1 MLSLLA
7 DYLYVILVRCHERNI
22 DFENSRRK
30 IRRIPCFQSWFEHIA
45 GDLRFSQ
52 LHGSRASHREGKSV
66 FLSRIRFG
74 YACPRCNILDIVLV
88 GSVPR
93 I

>member
-52 LHGSRASHREGKSV
+52 LHGSRASHRGGKSV
-66 FLSRIRFG
+66 FLSRL
-74 YACPRCNILDIVLV
+74 ACPRCNILDIVLV